1 MTACTSPLESF
12 EVDALQD
19 LLAVDLG
26 AETLDDEVS
35 HVRAFPESGPPR
47 AARETDPAAPKVR
60 LTRAE

>member
-1 MTACTSPLESF
+1 VHLSLGEL

-35 HVRAFPESGPPR
+35 
-47 AARETDPAAPKVR
+47 